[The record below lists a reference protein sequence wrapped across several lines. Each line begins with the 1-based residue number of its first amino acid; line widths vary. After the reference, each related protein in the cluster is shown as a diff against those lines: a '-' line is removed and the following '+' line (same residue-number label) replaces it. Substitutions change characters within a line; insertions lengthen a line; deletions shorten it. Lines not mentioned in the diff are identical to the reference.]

1 MYDNVHFFQRLGKL
15 TGENKERYAKR
26 RGYDMIW
33 STPSRTRGILT
44 KVACDNSRDLV
55 PDARGDCYEEDKS
68 FDIDHTRAP
77 TFGKIK
83 LTLAACIGRDDA
95 WILWSDADAMVINQT
110 VPLETIID
118 DAYDLIYSVDWLM
131 LNAGMLLMKC
141 SKWSIDFLN
150 TVYNARKFDHARAL
164 DQSALQSYID
174 NLSVSERRAHI
185 KIIPKHAMDVYTE
198 EYVPGDFL
206 IHFAGKLY
214 EATEPGLFAIANQY
228 DILSMVDDVEDIEA
242 FFRGRR
248 FLNYFSGTCNT
259 TLGDKSLACEP
270 EDPRRILLNESLGSM
285 SVPNRYRHVGLRYY
299 WLGKWKDIY
308 DTSDWD
314 VFKMPLKIPSQ
325 VSLANGVGIPRPP
338 FVQHEER
345 PQAEDDDNGVAA
357 GAGAAGG
364 AGGAVDGDA
373 NGGND
378 DDDGGNIK
386 DDDAGDVALDLDGG
400 HEDKNDDDK
409 QANKDGNDI
418 DDGPNDDKVG
428 DAADDDSD
436 PKAGKEKAGMDNDG
450 TMVDDDDDP
459 TERSGAWKAWLG
471 GTAIGIAVAWL
482 YMTVKRRS
490 KMYSKTQ

>member
-1 MYDNVHFFQRLGKL
+1 MYDNVPFFQRLGKV

-26 RGYDMIW
+26 HGYDMIW

-44 KVACDNSRDLV
+44 KVACDNRPDLV
-55 PDARGDCYEEDKS
+55 PDAHGDCYEEDHS
-68 FDIDHTRAP
+68 FDIDHSRAP

-83 LTLAACIGRDDA
+83 LTLSACIGRDDA

-164 DQSALQSYID
+164 DQSALQSHID
-174 NLSVSERRAHI
+174 NLSVPERRAHI

-248 FLNYFSGTCNT
+248 FLNYFSGTCDS

-270 EDPRRILLNESLGSM
+270 DDPRRILLNESLGSM

-299 WLGKWKDIY
+299 WLGQWKDIY

-314 VFKMPLKIPSQ
+314 VFKMPLKIPTEA
-325 VSLANGVGIPRPP
+325 SLANGGVPRPP
-338 FVQHEER
+338 VVQHQEHA
-345 PQAEDDDNGVAA
+345 QAEDDD
-357 GAGAAGG
+357 GG
-364 AGGAVDGDA
+364 IGAVD
-373 NGGND
+373 GGND
-378 DDDGGNIK
+378 DDGGNAK
-386 DDDAGDVALDLDGG
+386 DDDAGDGAVEFNE
-400 HEDKNDDDK
+400 HEAKQILKQADDK
-409 QANKDGNDI
+409 
-418 DDGPNDDKVG
+418 DDVDFDDSPNDDKVG
-428 DAADDDSD
+428 APGADDDDSD
-436 PKAGKEKAGMDNDG
+436 PKAANKEKTGTDDDG
-450 TMVDDDDDP
+450 TVVDDDDDQ
-459 TERSGAWKAWLG
+459 RSGAWKAWLG
-471 GTAIGIAVAWL
+471 GTAIGIALACL
-482 YMTVKRRS
+482 YMMVKRRS

>member
-1 MYDNVHFFQRLGKL
+1 MYDNVPFFQRLGKL

-33 STPSRTRGILT
+33 STPSHTRGILT
-44 KVACDNSRDLV
+44 KVACNSGRDLV
-55 PDARGDCYEEDKS
+55 PDAHGDCYEEDQS

-164 DQSALQSYID
+164 DQSALQSHID

-242 FFRGRR
+242 FFRGRH

-270 EDPRRILLNESLGSM
+270 DDPRRILLNESLGSM

-308 DTSDWD
+308 DTSDWN
-314 VFKMPLKIPSQ
+314 VFKLPLKIPTEA
-325 VSLANGVGIPRPP
+325 SLANGGVPRPL
-338 FVQHEER
+338 FLQHQEH
-345 PQAEDDDNGVAA
+345 PQAEDDDGGV
-357 GAGAAGG
+357 
-364 AGGAVDGDA
+364 GAVDADG

-378 DDDGGNIK
+378 DDGGVAK
-386 DDDAGDVALDLDGG
+386 DNDAGNGAVDFDD
-400 HEDKNDDDK
+400 HEAKQILK
-409 QANKDGNDI
+409 QADNKDNFDI
-418 DDGPNDDKVG
+418 EDGPNDDNG
-428 DAADDDSD
+428 GGADAADDDND
-436 PKAGKEKAGMDNDG
+436 PNAGNKEKTGTDNDG
-450 TMVDDDDDP
+450 AIVDDDDNEP
-459 TERSGAWKAWLG
+459 SGAWKAWLG
-471 GTAIGIAVAWL
+471 GTASGIGLAFL
-482 YMTVKRRS
+482 YMTMKRRS